1 MAITPS
7 LFIRIVS
14 FLAMIYAVP
23 ASADTIFRCR
33 SYSGGIFWSSVHCN
47 QKQALVERATAV
59 PSGLPFD
66 QQVAIAQGAEQQS
79 ASRQSSASA
88 ESERRSNCNAIDA
101 EMARIWQPYGDA
113 QHVPPDQVGIDRRR
127 WLDLEARRNAARCG
141 Q

>member
-1 MAITPS
+1 MAIAPRVAL
-7 LFIRIVS
+7 LFVS
-14 FLAMIYAVP
+14 VVVTAFPGA
-23 ASADTIFRCR
+23 ASADTIYRCR

-47 QKQALVERATAV
+47 QRQGLIERATTV

-79 ASRQSSASA
+79 ASRQSTAA
-88 ESERRSNCNAIDA
+88 TESERRSTCNAIDA
-101 EMARIWQPYGDA
+101 EMARIWKPYGEA

-127 WLDLEARRNAARCG
+127 WLDLESRRNAAHCG